1 MSQATRE
8 VTTGGLRQVEHR
20 LQVPLDHTDPEGE
33 RLEVFA
39 RELTADGGEHRPWL
53 LFLQGGPGHEAPRP
67 TVDPVGPAWLGRA
80 LRDFRV
86 LLLDQRGT
94 GLSTPYAAARGAGQ
108 QADPRADPQA
118 EAAYLRHV
126 RADAIVRDAEALR
139 EHLGVRRWSVLGQSF
154 GGFAALHYRCFHPD
168 SLTATYFTG
177 GLPPVAMPPEEVY
190 AATFAQ
196 VSRLE
201 ERHHERYP
209 DDAGRLER
217 ALAACDAGEVVRL
230 DGAPL
235 TPRLLRTVGNQLG
248 LHGGSEAI
256 HHLLEHDP
264 RSPAFAADAVGLL
277 PFSGR
282 NPLYAVVH
290 ESCYADGGATRWA
303 AERAQPAGHTGLT
316 GEHLFSWH
324 FDDEPTL
331 RPYAATAR
339 LVAEHEWPRLYDAD
353 RLAAVDLP
361 GAAAVYAEDPFVLR
375 AHSEATL
382 RLLPGVRAWVSPD
395 RLHNA
400 LRHSGTEVLDRL
412 LRPR

>member
-1 MSQATRE
+1 MSAR
-8 VTTGGLRQVEHR
+8 LVEHR
-20 LQVPLDHTDPEGE
+20 LVVPLDHDAPTNGTT
-33 RLEVFA
+33 LEVFA
-39 RELTADGGEHRPWL
+39 REVTAEGGEDRPWL
-53 LFLQGGPGHEAPRP
+53 LFLQGGPGHESPRP
-67 TVDPVGPAWLGRA
+67 TLDPVSPSWLGTA
-80 LRDFRV
+80 LQHYRV

-94 GLSTPYAAARGAGQ
+94 GLSTPWGRAPGAT
-108 QADPRADPQA
+108 ADPAA

-139 EHLGVRRWSVLGQSF
+139 EHLGVRRWSLLGQSF
-154 GGFAALHYRCFHPD
+154 GGFCALHYRSRFPD
-168 SLTATYFTG
+168 SLRETFFTG
-177 GLPPVAMPPEEVY
+177 GLPPVGIPPEEVY
-190 AATFAQ
+190 AATFGA
-196 VSRLE
+196 VARLE
-201 ERHHERYP
+201 ARHLARHPEDR
-209 DDAGRLER
+209 DRLAA
-217 ALAACDAGEVVRL
+217 ALADCGAGDVVRP

-235 TPRLLRTVGNQLG
+235 TARLLRTIGNQLG